1 MKQMMF
7 NKKTLAF
14 LTAGVTVAAGTAAI
28 ASTVLGPVRIV
39 GSDTM
44 LIMNQ
49 RLAEAF
55 GKSGAAVNVT
65 GGGSSIGIKAFTNG
79 TCDIAASS
87 RAMRKS
93 EVDKARSRGAVATA
107 TPVALDGLAI
117 VVNAKNPVST
127 ITMDD
132 LRRIY
137 IGQVTNWSQ
146 IGGPNESIVTI
157 SRNSNSGTYGF
168 FQEKVL
174 KMQNWGSGVRFLGS
188 TADEVREVRNTA
200 GGIAYGG
207 VAYFKGASG
216 VKILTVSAAKGG
228 TAYGPTEDNVR
239 SRKYPIWRFLYY
251 YTNGAPRGDAK
262 AFIDFALSAQGQKII
277 EQVGYYSVK

>member
-1 MKQMMF
+1 MF
-7 NKKTLAF
+7 SKKTLTF
-14 LTAGVTVAAGTAAI
+14 VLGGIAAI
-28 ASTVLGPVRIV
+28 AATTAVASKVLGPVRIV

-55 GKSGAAVNVT
+55 GKNGGAVNVT

-79 TCDIAASS
+79 TCDIAAAS

-93 EVDKARSRGAVATA
+93 EIDKARSRGAVATA

-117 VVNAKNPVST
+117 AVNSRNTLNT
-127 ITMDD
+127 ISLDD

-188 TADEVREVRNTA
+188 TADEVREVRGSG

-207 VAYFKGASG
+207 VAYFKGVAG
-216 VKILTVSAAKGG
+216 VKILTVSATKGG
-228 TAYGPTEDNVR
+228 TAYAPTEENVR
-239 SRKYPIWRFLYY
+239 SRKYPIWRYLYY
-251 YTNGAPRGDAK
+251 YTNGAPKGDTK
-262 AFIDFALSAQGQKII
+262 AFIDFALSSQGQQII
-277 EQVGYYSVK
+277 EKVGYYSVK